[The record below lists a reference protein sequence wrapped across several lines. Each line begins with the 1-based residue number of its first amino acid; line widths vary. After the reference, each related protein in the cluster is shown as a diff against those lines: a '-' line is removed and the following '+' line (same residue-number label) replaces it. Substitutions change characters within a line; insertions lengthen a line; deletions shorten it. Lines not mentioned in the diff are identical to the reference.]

1 MCGISESWIEIKR
14 FLQEDKVNEIC
25 SQKKKKKKKNHYLS
39 QKAVTRSY
47 LPQIESEETDLL

>member
-14 FLQEDKVNEIC
+14 FLQDDKVNEIC
-25 SQKKKKKKKNHYLS
+25 SQKKKQNLSLS

>member
-1 MCGISESWIEIKR
+1 MK
-14 FLQEDKVNEIC
+14 FVH
-25 SQKKKKKKKNHYLS
+25 KKKKKQKNLSLS

>member
-14 FLQEDKVNEIC
+14 FLQDDKVNEIC
-25 SQKKKKKKKNHYLS
+25 SQKKKKKNLSLS